1 MMQVGDIIQG
11 RYRVESV
18 HSTEGGMGS
27 VVLVYDLK
35 TNSGPLALKYCKE
48 DTDEHQRRFRREAR
62 LMNEFVG
69 NQKVV
74 QLWDLSLEHDP
85 PYIVM
90 PFYVDGDL
98 RTYSPTIETD
108 LSLQE
113 TIFLQM
119 ADCINELHRRN
130 IFHRDIKPQNF
141 LRTSSGIVV
150 SDFGLSMELLSPT
163 LFTRPSQ
170 YWGTQGYIPP
180 EFFTKGGFKNARV
193 ESDIFMLGK
202 SFYALAAGRDP
213 TFIDYTS
220 FPKPLAAVI
229 NKCCQIDLRKRFHS
243 IAELRQ
249 ALVASFDVLLKRT
262 DARNET
268 EFILDQILDELDISN
283 RYDAE
288 KVSKYLER
296 FVTLEI
302 PAQWALVSKFKTAL
316 FVIFADHAFSQQLME
331 FLDQYEKV
339 VLSQAPGFSYAEVVA
354 DAMEVIFKRSQDV
367 AARAKAFEI
376 AVKIAT
382 QMNRF
387 AAMDICI
394 AMATSVLSNDS
405 VGADLAAVILQ
416 NPEYFL
422 KSIEIVNLKNADI
435 KHAVASINKG

>member
-1 MMQVGDIIQG
+1 MQVGDTING
-11 RYRVESV
+11 RYRVDSV

-27 VVLVYDLK
+27 VLLIYDIK
-35 TNSGPLALKYCKE
+35 TNIGPLALKYCKE
-48 DTDEHQRRFRREAR
+48 HTDEHQRRFRREAR

-74 QLWDLSLEHDP
+74 QLSDLSVEHDP

-108 LSLQE
+108 FALQE

-119 ADCINELHRRN
+119 VDCINELHRKN

-141 LRTSSGIVV
+141 LRGSSGIVV

-163 LFTRPSQ
+163 LFTRSSQ

-180 EFFTKGGFKNARV
+180 EFFNSGGFKNAKV

-202 SFYALAAGRDP
+202 SFYALATSRDP
-213 TFIDYTS
+213 TFIDDS
-220 FPKPLAAVI
+220 SLPKPLAAVI
-229 NKCCQIDLRKRFHS
+229 NKCCQIDLNKRFHS

-249 ALVASFDVLLKRT
+249 ALVASYDVLLKRT
-262 DARNET
+262 DARSET
-268 EFILDQILDELDISN
+268 EFLLDQILDQLDTSGH
-283 RYDAE
+283 YDNE
-288 KVSKYLER
+288 KVSKFLGQ
-296 FVTLEI
+296 FVTLEV
-302 PAQWALVSKFKTAL
+302 PEQWALVSKFKTGL
-316 FVIFADHAFSQQLME
+316 FIIFADQAFSQQLIE
-331 FLDQYEKV
+331 FLDQYEEV

-354 DAMEVIFKRSQDV
+354 NAMEVIFKRSQDA

-376 AVKIAT
+376 TVKIAT

-387 AAMDICI
+387 AAMDTCVE
-394 AMATSVLSNDS
+394 MVTSVVSNDS
-405 VGADLAAVILQ
+405 VGTDLATIILQ

-422 KSIEIVNLKNADI
+422 KNIEIVNLKNAEI
-435 KHAVASINKG
+435 KHAIASINKS

>member
-1 MMQVGDIIQG
+1 MYPGDIIQG
-11 RYRVESV
+11 RYRVDSV

-27 VVLVYDLK
+27 VVLVYDLR
-35 TNSGPLALKYCKE
+35 TDSGPFALKYCKE
-48 DTDEHQRRFRREAR
+48 STDEHQRRFRREAR
-62 LMNEFVG
+62 LMQEFIG

-74 QLWDLSLEHDP
+74 QLSDSALEHDP

-113 TIFLQM
+113 SIFLQM
-119 ADCINELHRRN
+119 ADCINELHRRT

-180 EFFTKGGFKNARV
+180 EFFNLGGFKNATA

-202 SFYALAAGRDP
+202 SFYALATGRDP
-213 TFIDYTS
+213 TFINDTS
-220 FPKPLAAVI
+220 LPKPLAAVI
-229 NKCCQIDLRKRFHS
+229 NKCCQIDSDKRFHS

-249 ALVASFDVLLKRT
+249 ALVAAFDVLLKRT
-262 DARNET
+262 DARNEA
-268 EFILDQILDELDISN
+268 EFLLDQILEELDTQQ
-283 RYDAE
+283 RYDTE
-288 KVSKYLER
+288 KVSAFLDQ
-296 FVTLEI
+296 FATLEV
-302 PAQWALVSKFKTAL
+302 PSQWALVSKFQKAL
-316 FVIFADHAFSQQLME
+316 FVVFADLAFSQLLVE
-331 FLDQYEKV
+331 FLRQYEEV
-339 VLSQAPGFSYAEVVA
+339 VLSQATGFSYAEVVA
-354 DAMEVIFKRSQDV
+354 DAMEVVFKRSEDI

-376 AVKIAT
+376 AVSIAAL
-382 QMNRF
+382 MNRF
-387 AAMDICI
+387 AAMDTCV
-394 AMATSVLSNDS
+394 AMATSVHTNDPI
-405 VGADLAAVILQ
+405 GADLAAVILQ

-422 KSIEIVNLKNADI
+422 KNIEIVNLKNSEI
-435 KHAVASINKG
+435 KHAIASINKS